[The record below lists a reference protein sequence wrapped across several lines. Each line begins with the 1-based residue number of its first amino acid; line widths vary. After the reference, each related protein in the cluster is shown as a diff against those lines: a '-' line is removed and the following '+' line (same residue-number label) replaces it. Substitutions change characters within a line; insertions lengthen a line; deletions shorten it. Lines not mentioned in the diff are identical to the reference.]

1 MLRAMT
7 AAKPAKLTD
16 RQFAAIARA
25 LAEPR
30 RYQILKEIGEADG
43 PLPCSA
49 LHRSHKIS
57 NATLS
62 HHMKELE
69 GAGLIRIVREG
80 KFANLTL
87 EREVLRAYLS
97 RLAKI

>member
-1 MLRAMT
+1 M
-7 AAKPAKLTD
+7 AAKKSAKLTD
-16 RQFAAIARA
+16 RQFSAIARA

-30 RYQILKEIGEADG
+30 RYQILREIGEADA

-69 GAGLIRIVREG
+69 AAGLIRILREG

-87 EREVLRAYLS
+87 ERETLRAYLA

>member
-1 MLRAMT
+1 MP
-7 AAKPAKLTD
+7 AAKSAKLTD

-30 RYQILKEIGEADG
+30 RYQILKQIGEADG
-43 PLPCSA
+43 ALPCTE

-57 NATLS
+57 AATLS
-62 HHMKELE
+62 HHLKELE
-69 GAGLIRIVREG
+69 RAGLIQATREG
-80 KFANLTL
+80 KFMNLAL
-87 EREVLRAYLS
+87 ERQVLRAYLD